1 MFKID
6 WVTALG
12 GAAVGYLVKG
22 KVEDTKSKFQGIY
35 TGAISNLKEA
45 FSEDSKCSENT
56 TTKTTTGGKNGH

>member
-35 TGAISNLKEA
+35 TGAINNLKEA
-45 FSEDSKCSENT
+45 FSDNYEKPQATQAN
-56 TTKTTTGGKNGH
+56 GKKDK